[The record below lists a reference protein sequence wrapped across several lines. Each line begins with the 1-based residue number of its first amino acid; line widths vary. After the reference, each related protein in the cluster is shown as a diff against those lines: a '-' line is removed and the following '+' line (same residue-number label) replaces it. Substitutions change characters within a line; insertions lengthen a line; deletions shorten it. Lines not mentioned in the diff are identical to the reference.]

1 MACIAIALYDCEAD
15 EGNELSF
22 EEGDRIKV
30 VSKEWN
36 GDSAWWYGE
45 LDGEE
50 GCFPSNYVEVDAS
63 APPPVAPRRRKQSAM
78 GTAMFRTSLTGKIAP
93 VSSTTKKK
101 KKVYESRGTAR
112 SGKEWASTSS
122 AAANGAYGLDAALE
136 AKKAASYDGT
146 AETRAAL
153 WIEELSGKRYTGD
166 FAGWLKDGTVLV
178 KAMNALGKRVG
189 GVAKIKANKSSMPF
203 KQMENISAFLSG
215 CRQLGMREQEVF
227 CTPDLF
233 EEKNIMLVVNAIL
246 ALKKRVEGG
255 GGPAPSAANRPATA
269 ATYGSRKPQA
279 KAKFGTGGGV
289 SKLNMGSRGIMQK
302 TEGAYGDITRGHDA
316 GNSGLGQT
324 TKKKKKKAPL
334 VAAPSGGVYESRGQG
349 ADGKVWASTSSA
361 ASNGSYGLDAA
372 LEAKKAAAYDHGAEA
387 RAALW
392 LEEVSGK
399 RYTGDFAEWLKDGT
413 VLVSAMNKL
422 GKARGVKKIKANKS
436 SMPFK
441 QMENISN
448 FLSGCRQ
455 VRPRPPRY
463 TARPLSVALSVSCF
477 YSFVCVY
484 LLFARLRP
492 YLSPRQCASELDSTE
507 CPAHSPARRFFR
519 TTTPLSRST
528 PRPRS
533 LPRSLARSPAR
544 YARVGGL
551 LHS

>member
-316 GNSGLGQT
+316 GNAAGKKKKKFGTSGAVSRLNMGSRGIMQKTEGAYGDITRGHDAGNSGLGKK
-324 TKKKKKKAPL
+324 KKKKKKA
-334 VAAPSGGVYESRGQG
+334 Y
-349 ADGKVWASTSSA
+349 
-361 ASNGSYGLDAA
+361 
-372 LEAKKAAAYDHGAEA
+372 
-387 RAALW
+387 
-392 LEEVSGK
+392 
-399 RYTGDFAEWLKDGT
+399 
-413 VLVSAMNKL
+413 
-422 GKARGVKKIKANKS
+422 
-436 SMPFK
+436 
-441 QMENISN
+441 
-448 FLSGCRQ
+448 
-455 VRPRPPRY
+455 
-463 TARPLSVALSVSCF
+463 
-477 YSFVCVY
+477 
-484 LLFARLRP
+484 
-492 YLSPRQCASELDSTE
+492 
-507 CPAHSPARRFFR
+507 
-519 TTTPLSRST
+519 
-528 PRPRS
+528 
-533 LPRSLARSPAR
+533 
-544 YARVGGL
+544 
-551 LHS
+551 